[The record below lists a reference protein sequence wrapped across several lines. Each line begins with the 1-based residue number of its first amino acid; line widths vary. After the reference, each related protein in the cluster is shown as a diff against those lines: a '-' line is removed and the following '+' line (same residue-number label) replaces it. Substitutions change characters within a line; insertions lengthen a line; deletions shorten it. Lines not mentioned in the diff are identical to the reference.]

1 MFLSC
6 EPLAKHMR
14 FAFGD
19 AAISHRPRLT
29 LIRRMAR
36 VISRGAVPAL
46 LRRWELRTG
55 RVLSV
60 SQPLQKAGFPDI
72 THNLR
77 KKGKEPTQTPLS
89 LYQHGHSCEQVGMGL
104 SV

>member
-1 MFLSC
+1 MPRRPKAHLDPPDGEGC
-6 EPLAKHMR
+6 
-14 FAFGD
+14 FA
-19 AAISHRPRLT
+19 R
-29 LIRRMAR
+29 
-36 VISRGAVPAL
+36 AVPAL

-77 KKGKEPTQTPLS
+77 KRGKEPTQTPLS

>member
-1 MFLSC
+1 MTNLWQNAC
-6 EPLAKHMR
+6 VLLLAMR
-14 FAFGD
+14 PCRVAQ
-19 AAISHRPRLT
+19 RLT
-29 LIRRMAR
+29 LIRPMAR
-36 VISRGAVPAL
+36 VISRGAAPAL

-55 RVLSV
+55 RVPSV

-89 LYQHGHSCEQVGMGL
+89 LYQHGHPCEQVGMG
-104 SV
+104 